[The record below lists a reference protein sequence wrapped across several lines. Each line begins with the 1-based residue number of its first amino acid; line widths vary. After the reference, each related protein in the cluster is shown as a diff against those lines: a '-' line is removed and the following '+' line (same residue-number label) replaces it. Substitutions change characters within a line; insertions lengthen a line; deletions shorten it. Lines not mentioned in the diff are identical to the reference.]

1 MYIYIFFFNFNELI
15 MNDLQI
21 KIIYKEMSK
30 LNFLKFKNVFSMFID
45 EYLLLNVSLLFIEE
59 S

>member
-1 MYIYIFFFNFNELI
+1 